1 MARFNPEH
9 KAVLDRLLLNHSAV
23 RPGKMF
29 GYPAYYTGK
38 KLCIC
43 LVEDG
48 VGVKIPEAAA
58 RKLLE
63 SDPNVTPFQPLGRPR
78 MREWIQITLS
88 RSDDYRQ
95 YMEVFDE
102 SIRYGQALQAGLS
115 GQD

>member
-1 MARFNPEH
+1 
-9 KAVLDRLLLNHSAV
+9 
-23 RPGKMF
+23 
-29 GYPAYYTGK
+29 
-38 KLCIC
+38 
-43 LVEDG
+43 
-48 VGVKIPEAAA
+48 
-58 RKLLE
+58 
-63 SDPNVTPFQPLGRPR
+63 